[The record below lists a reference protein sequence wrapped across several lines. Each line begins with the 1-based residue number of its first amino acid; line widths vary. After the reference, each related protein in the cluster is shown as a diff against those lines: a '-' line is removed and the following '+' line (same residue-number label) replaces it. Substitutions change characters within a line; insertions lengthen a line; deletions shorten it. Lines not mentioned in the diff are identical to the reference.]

1 MNVNR
6 SVEIGIH
13 QLMEILQ
20 SLPESFREQVSAKVV
35 LMAEGKKAKKVAA
48 KNSFNTELILSR
60 VLYLLRTE

>member
-35 LMAEGKKAKKVAA
+35 IMAERKKAKEVAA
-48 KNSFNTELILSR
+48 KNSFNTELIFSR
-60 VLYLLRTE
+60 VLYLLRRE